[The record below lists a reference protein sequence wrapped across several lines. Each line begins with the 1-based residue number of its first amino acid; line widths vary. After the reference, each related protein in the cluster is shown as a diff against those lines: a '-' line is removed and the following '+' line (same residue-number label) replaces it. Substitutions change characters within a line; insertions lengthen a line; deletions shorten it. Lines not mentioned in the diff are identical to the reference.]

1 MSISS
6 VPVEQRFQGV
16 PVSPGI
22 AKGRA
27 WVHRHEE
34 ESVPSYEVSDVEVEG
49 ELRRFEAALLQTRV
63 QIQEL
68 QQRIA
73 HSIGGEDASIFDAHL
88 LVVEDRTLIDE
99 VVRTIKSQRL
109 NAEAVFAGVSGRYIK
124 LLSEI
129 DDPYL
134 RERSIDIHDV
144 SKRVLHNLSG
154 APGRPIT
161 PAFEGEP
168 RLLIAHN
175 LTPSDTAQLNPS
187 TVLGF
192 ATDVGSR
199 TSHTAIMARSLNIP
213 AVVALH
219 DISHKVS
226 PGDFILLDGYSG
238 LVILNPSEKTVREYS
253 EIERQKGKVELQLCT
268 LRETESRTLDGK
280 HVILSANIE
289 MPRDVAVVKQS
300 GAEGVGLFRTEFLY
314 LNSAK
319 LPCEETQFT
328 AYQSVV
334 SQLAPEPV
342 IIRTL
347 DLGGDKIMS
356 SLNLPDE
363 LNPFLGWRAIRFCLE
378 RVDVFKTQLR
388 AILRASAHGCVRM
401 MYPMISGVDEV
412 RRANAIL
419 AECQAELRSEGVPFD
434 EEMEVGAMIEI
445 PSAAVSADLI
455 AREVDFFSIGTNDL
469 IQYTIA
475 VDRLNERIAHLYEPT
490 HPAILR
496 LIRMVV
502 EAGHANGIWVGVCG
516 EMAGEVVLTPLLV
529 GLGVDELSTG
539 AALVPRVKSAVQRL
553 SFQECVKLAGEVA
566 TLSSASEIYAACH
579 AVATSHFADLL

>member
-1 MSISS
+1 MSEPKE
-6 VPVEQRFQGV
+6 PVERRFHGI

-22 AKGRA
+22 AKGTV
-27 WVHRHEE
+27 WVHRHEDE
-34 ESVPSYEVSDVEVEG
+34 DEAPPRYT
-49 ELRRFEAALLQTRV
+49 LREAEIDLEIARLEAALARTRE
-63 QIQEL
+63 QIEEL

-73 HSIGGEDASIFDAHL
+73 GSIGSEDASIFDAHL

-99 VVRTIKSQRL
+99 VVRTIKSERL
-109 NAEAVFAGVSGRYIK
+109 NAESIFASVAGRYVK
-124 LLSEI
+124 TLGEI

-134 RERSIDIHDV
+134 KERAVDIYDV
-144 SKRVLHNLSG
+144 SRRVLRNLTGCSG
-154 APGRPIT
+154 RELPASGT
-161 PAFEGEP
+161 PWI
-168 RLLIAHN
+168 LVAHN
-175 LTPSDTAQLNPS
+175 LAPSDTAQLDPA

-192 ATDVGSR
+192 VTDTGSK

-213 AVVALH
+213 AVVAVH
-219 DISHKVS
+219 DVS
-226 PGDFILLDGYSG
+226 QQVSSGDSVLLDGYSG
-238 LVILNPSEKTVREYS
+238 WFIVNPSEATLAEYAQ
-253 EIERQKGKVELQLCT
+253 IQQQKGLVERELGS
-268 LRETESRTLDGK
+268 LRETECKTLDGK
-280 HVILSANIE
+280 HMVLSANIE
-289 MPRDVAVVKQS
+289 MPRDVSAVKQS

-319 LPCEETQFT
+319 LPCEETQYE
-328 AYQSVV
+328 AYRSVV
-334 SQLAPEPV
+334 SQLAPDPV

-356 SLNLPDE
+356 ALNLPEE

-378 RVDVFKTQLR
+378 RVDVFKTQIR

-401 MYPMISGVDEV
+401 MYPMISGVEEV
-412 RRANAIL
+412 RRARVIL
-419 AECQAELRSEGVPFD
+419 EECREELRREGVAFD
-434 EEMEVGAMIEI
+434 EGMEVGAMIEI

-455 AREVDFFSIGTNDL
+455 AREVDFLSIGTNDL

-490 HPAILR
+490 HPAVLR

-516 EMAGEVVLTPLLV
+516 EMAGEVVLTPLLL

-539 AALVPRVKSAVQRL
+539 AALVPRVKGAVQRL
-553 SFQECVKLAGEVA
+553 SLVECEKLVGEVRG
-566 TLSSASEIYAACH
+566 LDSAAAIYS
-579 AVATSHFADLL
+579 VAEAFASRFYRDLL